1 MSEQKL
7 AYKTELTASKREA
20 ICFQNM
26 STNPA
31 TRRSILHATADE
43 YAEGA
48 TVHGV
53 SYIFNEL
60 LPAIDR

>member
-1 MSEQKL
+1 ML
-7 AYKTELTASKREA
+7 PDPT
-20 ICFQNM
+20 
-26 STNPA
+26 

-60 LPAIDR
+60 LPIIDR